1 MPAARHPFLD
11 HPGPIAFA
19 HRGGAAEAPENT
31 MVAFERAV
39 ALGYGY
45 VETDAR
51 ITADGVLVAF
61 HDARLDAT
69 TDRRGVVE
77 QLRWDEVARARVGGV
92 APIPRLDEVLLT
104 WPDLRVNID
113 PKSDAAVAALVALIE
128 KNRVLE
134 RVALAA
140 FSEARLARLRSA
152 LGPGLCTALGP
163 VGVAALRMASLGVPG
178 AARAARSRGACAQI
192 PPNRQRIPL
201 ADARLVA
208 TAHRLGLPVH
218 VWTIDE
224 PVEMHRLLD
233 LGVDGLMS
241 DRPEVL
247 KQVLLDRGAWV

>member
-1 MPAARHPFLD
+1 
-11 HPGPIAFA
+11 
-19 HRGGAAEAPENT
+19 

-51 ITADGVLVAF
+51 TTADGVLVAF
-61 HDARLDAT
+61 HDVRLDAT
-69 TDRRGVVE
+69 TDGRGVVE

-92 APIPRLDEVLLT
+92 APIPRLEEVLLT

-113 PKSDAAVAALVALIE
+113 PKSDAAVGPLVALIE
-128 KNRVLE
+128 RNHLLE

-140 FSEARLARLRSA
+140 FSESRLARLRAA

-163 VGVAALRMASLGVPG
+163 LGVTALRMASVGVPG
-178 AARAARSRGACAQI
+178 AAGAVRRRGACAQI
-192 PPNRQRIPL
+192 PPHRQRVPL
-201 ADARLVA
+201 ADRRLVT

-224 PVEMHRLLD
+224 PTEMHRLLD

-241 DRPEVL
+241 DRPAVL
-247 KQVLLDRGAWV
+247 KQVLLDRGTWV